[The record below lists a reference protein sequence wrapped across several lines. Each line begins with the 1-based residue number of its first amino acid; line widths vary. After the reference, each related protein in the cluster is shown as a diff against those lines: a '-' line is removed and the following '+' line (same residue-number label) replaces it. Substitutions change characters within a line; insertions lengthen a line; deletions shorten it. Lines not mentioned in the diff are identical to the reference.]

1 MPYKSHIRSSLTNAL
16 IECLILFPVWP
27 LRIFLKDM
35 GLLWVHIVREVSG
48 RIHQKADLETKLTWR
63 RVIVSV
69 RRNNPCKGVRKAPWD
84 RRSRAVLAVKT
95 TASASQVGTS
105 RAQRTWYLTWVWQ
118 FYTLTWARY
127 SVWVA
132 LMQGEAPF
140 PNGAMLGTASCQKF
154 WQLQASVLKRTGQR
168 STTASTRASNPIM
181 SGKTSHVFI

>member
-1 MPYKSHIRSSLTNAL
+1 
-16 IECLILFPVWP
+16 
-27 LRIFLKDM
+27 M

-69 RRNNPCKGVRKAPWD
+69 HRNSPCKGVRKAGWD

-105 RAQRTWYLTWVWQ
+105 GAQRTWYLTWVWK
-118 FYTLTWARY
+118 FYTLTWARC

-140 PNGAMLGTASCQKF
+140 PKGAMLGTASCQKF
-154 WQLQASVLKRTGQR
+154 WQLQAWVPQCWRELGNGPQQPPRGP
-168 STTASTRASNPIM
+168 PIL
-181 SGKTSHVFI
+181 SCQGKPAMFSYK